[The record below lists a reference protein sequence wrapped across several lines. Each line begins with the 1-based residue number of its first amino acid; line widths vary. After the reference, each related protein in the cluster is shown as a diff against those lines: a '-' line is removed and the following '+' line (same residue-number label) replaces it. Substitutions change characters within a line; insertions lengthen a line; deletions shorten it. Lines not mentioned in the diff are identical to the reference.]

1 MHTHTIQC
9 TQHRHVRFFNERGA
23 CPGLTGK
30 QARPQFPPAGA
41 KPLRNSSSLP
51 FTLQSLL
58 RKGLLGGFINSS
70 RVSGGSGSAGSN
82 VSTVL
87 FEGRQ
92 FFISTCHIEVGEEI
106 LHTYPELEH
115 HHHAQRDIKLDW
127 FMKGGL
133 DHDLDRLLIAAR
145 ARASARDSALLQC
158 AAGARV

>member
-1 MHTHTIQC
+1 MHIHTPHTTYATHAHTHNTMHT
-9 TQHRHVRFFNERGA
+9 HRHVRYFNERGA

-41 KPLRNSSSLP
+41 KPLRHSPLP

-82 VSTVL
+82 VCTVL

-92 FFISTCHIEVGEEI
+92 FFISTCHIEVGQEI

-115 HHHAQRDIKLDW
+115 HNHTQRDIKLDW

-133 DHDLDRLLIAAR
+133 DHDLDRLLARSIAAK
-145 ARASARDSALLQC
+145 SSM
-158 AAGARV
+158 